1 MKPHAARP
9 NPPEPTGPASF
20 PDGTDFR
27 ARPPLTQPSRASPR
41 SRDTRLTRGGF
52 PPSRVATGHTTR
64 KMRSRSNPPSGS
76 KGRVCSLEPHFRV
89 KLKPCTFPL
98 KSLVLPSPT
107 PTDGSRRGPPTPS
120 PRAPRPVVPRAPHT
134 PRAASSGFVILTL
147 LPESPP
153 STRAATSLSAQSLL
167 RFPSAH
173 RIHFK
178 LHMPKARALSPAQAR
193 ALLPTTQRLHQT
205 PDGRASPTRALR
217 MLHAEGRGLRWP
229 AHLTGPLSSSLSDR
243 CLRWPSS
250 VPLTAR
256 THGPTSALRFPY
268 CQLPRHG

>member
-107 PTDGSRRGPPTPS
+107 PTDGSRRAPPHPS
-120 PRAPRPVVPRAPHT
+120 RPPRCFVWLCHPDS
-134 PRAASSGFVILTL
+134 AARV
-147 LPESPP
+147 
-153 STRAATSLSAQSLL
+153 TSQH
-167 RFPSAH
+167 PGGH
-173 RIHFK
+173 V
-178 LHMPKARALSPAQAR
+178 
-193 ALLPTTQRLHQT
+193 
-205 PDGRASPTRALR
+205 
-217 MLHAEGRGLRWP
+217 
-229 AHLTGPLSSSLSDR
+229 PLSSKSLTLPQCPQDTFQA
-243 CLRWPSS
+243 PH
-250 VPLTAR
+250 AK
-256 THGPTSALRFPY
+256 GPGTEPCTGTSLAAHHAAAP
-268 CQLPRHG
+268 PDT